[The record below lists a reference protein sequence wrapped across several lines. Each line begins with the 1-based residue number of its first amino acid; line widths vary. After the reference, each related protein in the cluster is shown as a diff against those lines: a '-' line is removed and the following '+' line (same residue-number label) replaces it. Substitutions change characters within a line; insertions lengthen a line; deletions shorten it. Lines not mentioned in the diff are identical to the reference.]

1 MNLSMS
7 LVKVNYAL
15 IMNYHWY
22 KTSLLPQ
29 AVLCDVQRF
38 YYQKSVQ
45 LRDQFCI
52 LTKMKNSVWYC
63 FISGFFL
70 CLHYNFVLATL
81 HYFSMWL
88 TSAWVICMSQWHLD
102 CSLGQVGQQMWF
114 TFNSGFDTHFGMG
127 IYEVIKI
134 NSCTKIGCCYSED
147 SQNLEVFW
155 IIVVH
160 YR

>member
-38 YYQKSVQ
+38 YCQKVCAIEGPVLYPYKNAELCMVLFHIRIFSV
-45 LRDQFCI
+45 LTLQFCI
-52 LTKMKNSVWYC
+52 
-63 FISGFFL
+63 
-70 CLHYNFVLATL
+70 TL

-88 TSAWVICMSQWHLD
+88 TSAWVICMSQ
-102 CSLGQVGQQMWF
+102 
-114 TFNSGFDTHFGMG
+114 
-127 IYEVIKI
+127 
-134 NSCTKIGCCYSED
+134 
-147 SQNLEVFW
+147 
-155 IIVVH
+155 
-160 YR
+160 

>member
-1 MNLSMS
+1 M
-7 LVKVNYAL
+7 
-15 IMNYHWY
+15 HWSWIIIGSY

-38 YYQKSVQ
+38 YYQKVWAIEGPVLYPYKNEEFCMVLFHIRIFSV
-45 LRDQFCI
+45 LTLQFCI
-52 LTKMKNSVWYC
+52 
-63 FISGFFL
+63 
-70 CLHYNFVLATL
+70 TL

-134 NSCTKIGCCYSED
+134 NSCTKIDCCYSED